1 MLLFAYSSYI
11 SFSSQINL
19 VNLLIFTYRD
29 FYSENRLQKLT
40 RRLRE
45 EPLIPLGCL
54 LTVWALVGA
63 TRSIRRGDHAKTNI
77 MFRRRIYAQGF
88 TLVAML
94 VGSMYWQ
101 KDREKRKEFE
111 GVVAERQRAEKREKW
126 LRELEARD
134 EEEKA
139 FRAMMER
146 RNKEKEGPSIKK
158 VVNQV
163 KGDAEKNSGKDA
175 GQDVRVVGQVEQNSV
190 TEEKEKEGK
199 GVLQAVKDLIGRK

>member
-1 MLLFAYSSYI
+1 
-11 SFSSQINL
+11 
-19 VNLLIFTYRD
+19 
-29 FYSENRLQKLT
+29 
-40 RRLRE
+40 
-45 EPLIPLGCL
+45 
-54 LTVWALVGA
+54 
-63 TRSIRRGDHAKTNI
+63 
-77 MFRRRIYAQGF
+77 
-88 TLVAML
+88 ML

-134 EEEKA
+134 EEEKV

-146 RNKEKEGPSIKK
+146 RNKEEGPSIKK
-158 VVNQV
+158 AINQV
-163 KGDAEKNSGKDA
+163 KGDAEKNSGRDA
-175 GQDVRVVGQVEQNSV
+175 GQDVRVVGQVEQNSM

>member
-1 MLLFAYSSYI
+1 
-11 SFSSQINL
+11 
-19 VNLLIFTYRD
+19 
-29 FYSENRLQKLT
+29 
-40 RRLRE
+40 
-45 EPLIPLGCL
+45 
-54 LTVWALVGA
+54 
-63 TRSIRRGDHAKTNI
+63 

-146 RNKEKEGPSIKK
+146 RNREKEGPSIKK
-158 VVNQV
+158 VINQV
-163 KGDAEKNSGKDA
+163 KGDAEKKAGKDA
-175 GQDVRVVGQVEQNSV
+175 GQDVRVVGQVEQSSV
-190 TEEKEKEGK
+190 TEEKEKEEK

>member
-1 MLLFAYSSYI
+1 M
-11 SFSSQINL
+11 
-19 VNLLIFTYRD
+19 
-29 FYSENRLQKLT
+29 
-40 RRLRE
+40 
-45 EPLIPLGCL
+45 
-54 LTVWALVGA
+54 
-63 TRSIRRGDHAKTNI
+63 
-77 MFRRRIYAQGF
+77 
-88 TLVAML
+88 
-94 VGSMYWQ
+94 GSMYWQ

-134 EEEKA
+134 EEEKV

-146 RNKEKEGPSIKK
+146 RNKEEGPSIKK
-158 VVNQV
+158 VINQV

-175 GQDVRVVGQVEQNSV
+175 GQDVRVVGQVEQNGV

>member
-1 MLLFAYSSYI
+1 MAPDAPLPSS
-11 SFSSQINL
+11 FDGDE
-19 VNLLIFTYRD
+19 D

-134 EEEKA
+134 EEEKV

-146 RNKEKEGPSIKK
+146 RNKEEGPSIKK
-158 VVNQV
+158 VINQV

-175 GQDVRVVGQVEQNSV
+175 GQDVRVVGQVEQNGV

>member
-1 MLLFAYSSYI
+1 M
-11 SFSSQINL
+11 
-19 VNLLIFTYRD
+19 
-29 FYSENRLQKLT
+29 QKLT

-134 EEEKA
+134 EEEKM
-139 FRAMMER
+139 FRAMIER
-146 RNKEKEGPSIKK
+146 RNREKEGPSTKK
-158 VVNQV
+158 VINQV
-163 KGDAEKNSGKDA
+163 KGDAEKKSGKDA
-175 GQDVRVVGQVEQNSV
+175 GQDVRVVGQVELNSV

>member
-1 MLLFAYSSYI
+1 M
-11 SFSSQINL
+11 
-19 VNLLIFTYRD
+19 
-29 FYSENRLQKLT
+29 
-40 RRLRE
+40 
-45 EPLIPLGCL
+45 
-54 LTVWALVGA
+54 
-63 TRSIRRGDHAKTNI
+63 
-77 MFRRRIYAQGF
+77 
-88 TLVAML
+88 AML

-134 EEEKA
+134 EEEKM

-146 RNKEKEGPSIKK
+146 RNREKEGPSTEK
-158 VVNQV
+158 VINQV
-163 KGDAEKNSGKDA
+163 KGDAEKKSGKDT
-175 GQDVRVVGQVEQNSV
+175 GQDVRVVGQVELNRV

>member
-1 MLLFAYSSYI
+1 MASDAPLPSS
-11 SFSSQINL
+11 FDGDE
-19 VNLLIFTYRD
+19 D
-29 FYSENRLQKLT
+29 FYSEDRLGKLT

-45 EPLIPLGCL
+45 EPLIPLGCA

-94 VGSMYWQ
+94 AGSMYWQ

-111 GVVAERQRAEKREKW
+111 GVVAERQRVEKREKW

-134 EEEKA
+134 EDEKA
-139 FRAMMER
+139 FKAMMER
-146 RNKEKEGPSIKK
+146 RRNAEKEGSNIKK
-158 VVNQV
+158 VIGEAKDDVGKRLGESTRQ
-163 KGDAEKNSGKDA
+163 DARA
-175 GQDVRVVGQVEQNSV
+175 AGQVEQSSV
-190 TEEKEKEGK
+190 MEKEKEEK
-199 GVLQAVKDLIGRK
+199 GVLQAVKDLIGWK

>member
-1 MLLFAYSSYI
+1 MASDAPLPSS
-11 SFSSQINL
+11 FDGDE
-19 VNLLIFTYRD
+19 D

-45 EPLIPLGCL
+45 EPLVPLGCL

-134 EEEKA
+134 EEEKV

-146 RNKEKEGPSIKK
+146 RNREKEGPSIKK
-158 VVNQV
+158 AINQV
-163 KGDAEKNSGKDA
+163 KGDAEKRSGKDA

-190 TEEKEKEGK
+190 TEEKGKEGK
-199 GVLQAVKDLIGRK
+199 GVLQAVKDLIGWK

>member
-1 MLLFAYSSYI
+1 MLLITYSSYI
-11 SFSSQINL
+11 WFSSQINQ
-19 VNLLIFTYRD
+19 VNLPIFIYRD

-146 RNKEKEGPSIKK
+146 RINGEKEGPSIKK
-158 VVNQV
+158 VINQV
-163 KGDAEKNSGKDA
+163 KGDAGKKPGEDV
-175 GQDVRVVGQVEQNSV
+175 GQDVSVVGQVEQNSV
-190 TEEKEKEGK
+190 TEEKEEGK
-199 GVLQAVKDLIGRK
+199 GVLQAVKDLIGWK

>member
-1 MLLFAYSSYI
+1 M
-11 SFSSQINL
+11 
-19 VNLLIFTYRD
+19 
-29 FYSENRLQKLT
+29 
-40 RRLRE
+40 
-45 EPLIPLGCL
+45 
-54 LTVWALVGA
+54 
-63 TRSIRRGDHAKTNI
+63 
-77 MFRRRIYAQGF
+77 
-88 TLVAML
+88 
-94 VGSMYWQ
+94 GSMYWQ

-134 EEEKA
+134 EEEKV

-146 RNKEKEGPSIKK
+146 RNREKEGPSIKK
-158 VVNQV
+158 VINQV
-163 KGDAEKNSGKDA
+163 KGDAEKKSGKDA